1 LDNGAPAPFEIKLR
15 GDIAVTASSNYNVGR
30 SRWMPDGKAIA
41 FVGLD
46 DAGLTGVIVQDFVPG
61 RDTTATRRKLAGFN
75 PDYITETFAISPDGT
90 RIVLSLLD
98 LQSNIMMAEGIPGL
112 TPARRKQ

>member
-1 LDNGAPAPFEIKLR
+1 MDNGAPAPFEIKLR

-90 RIVLSLLD
+90 HIVLSLLD